1 MGLRSWSCR
10 GDVTDQ
16 FRMLLLATTLLSA
29 SFVPVRI
36 LFRHQ
41 NVFVRSPAPKQRV
54 CSYSAC
60 ATEISGAPRSNRHGA
75 LG

>member
-1 MGLRSWSCR
+1 M
-10 GDVTDQ
+10 TDH
-16 FRMLLLATTLLSA
+16 FLMSLLATTLLSA

-41 NVFVRSPAPKQRV
+41 NMFVRSPALKQGV